1 MKNTKRIFALAGVVI
16 LVGMYLITLF
26 LALTDNPKTFTLFKI
41 SVGFTILIPV
51 LLWIYLAMY
60 RYMEQRRKSN
70 QDASD
75 GTGSH

>member
-1 MKNTKRIFALAGVVI
+1 MKNTKRIFAFAGVVI

-41 SVGFTILIPV
+41 SVGFTSLIPV

-60 RYMEQRRKSN
+60 RYMEQRRQSN

-75 GTGSH
+75 GTGSQ